1 MKETV
6 KKIMNEDTSAIAD
19 IKLSIMEKLNV
30 EYKLK
35 EIDEAI
41 YNGKCKVDGKI
52 ITKPVSAK
60 DENEAK
66 EKFIK
71 SIEVQ
76 MKNGHITQGEITNVT
91 ISK

>member
-35 EIDEAI
+35 EIDEA
-41 YNGKCKVDGKI
+41 
-52 ITKPVSAK
+52 
-60 DENEAK
+60 K
-66 EKFIK
+66 EKSKECSAVLQLMDKDYSYSEALKKVIK
-71 SIEVQ
+71 DY
-76 MKNGHITQGEITNVT
+76 NVKDKDKLEKELD
-91 ISK
+91 IYI